1 LPDLHVITS
10 NRLEIL
16 IDKLAEMIAA
26 APLSSP
32 LDSEIITVQSQGMA
46 RWIALELAER
56 HGICANCQF
65 PFPNALIDL
74 IDTAITGD
82 NSTGGFNPDIATW
95 QIILSLQQ
103 LHSRPEFGAIR
114 NYLRQDNNHLKLYQ
128 LSHRLAD
135 LFDQYTIYRPE
146 MIIDWSARPVDH
158 WQAILW
164 KDLVANYKID
174 DRSTRLKNL
183 IEQINTLSST
193 IDNLPSRISIFGI
206 STLPPVYIKLF
217 EALSR
222 LIDINLFITNPCR
235 EYWADILTDK
245 ESDRIIRKTAD
256 GELPFDDLHIE
267 PGNSLLASMG
277 TLGRDFFD
285 LLVEHGE
292 QPFFADPESNTL
304 LSSIQADILNLH
316 ERGTAE
322 HPRSAITPEDDSLV
336 IHSCHSPMREI
347 EALYDNLLAMFEAD
361 PGLRPRDIIVMT
373 PDIETYSPYIKAI
386 FGSVENDSARI
397 PFTIADRSYK
407 TENPFIEALMA
418 IIELSGS
425 RFEVSRVM
433 AILELPIVHR
443 RFDLT
448 AADIDTITG
457 WVKDVNIR
465 WGIDKNQKTEF
476 GLPET
481 YENTWRFGLDRLLL
495 GYALPGKSS
504 KLFDSILPYDYI
516 EGETAQILGRFAE
529 FISQL
534 FAKVNQLNHVMTLSE
549 WAGMLLSLCDEL
561 FIADDESEP
570 DLQRLRKA
578 FTTLAE
584 SGNQAGYTDTITL
597 DVIKQYLKDKFT
609 VHGSGSGFIAGSVTF
624 CAMLPMRSIPFKTI
638 CLIGLNNDA
647 YPRQAAPMSFDL
659 IATNPKPGDR
669 SIRNTDRYIF
679 LEAILSAR
687 EKLYLSYIGQ
697 SIQDNTTIP
706 PSVLV
711 SELLD
716 YINQGFY
723 IERQSINDHLL
734 IRHHLQAFSP
744 EYFKHNERLFSYSK
758 ENYAAAKSLIKGDK
772 HTPVFFA
779 DNLPAPDD
787 DPGTIDMPAGI
798 PLGIDDLC
806 RFFVNPSK
814 YLLNRRLGIYLDESA
829 PGFDDTEPF
838 LLRGLDRYQIE
849 DDLLGRFL
857 RNEDIDNQYEIHRA
871 SGRLP
876 QGVIGREAYKNIA
889 DGIKALAQT
898 IEPYRKGTL
907 LPSLTLNIK
916 INDFLLTGTIDN
928 FYESG
933 RLQYRPASI
942 KAKDILSCWIK
953 HLALNTANDNS
964 YPKTSVL
971 IGSDMIY
978 KFKPVENCLSLLDE
992 LVKIYRDGLIHPLH
1006 LFLESSYKFIK
1017 ELAADKTEGRA
1028 LMSARFT
1035 WRGGDFSRGERDDSY
1050 LRLCF
1055 GNSDPL
1061 DREFINLASTVFKPI
1076 LNNIENVK

>member
-1 LPDLHVITS
+1 MPDLRVITS

-16 IDKLAEMIAA
+16 IDKLAEMIGTE
-26 APLSSP
+26 PLSSP
-32 LDSEIITVQSQGMA
+32 LAPEIITVQSQGMA

-56 HGICANCQF
+56 HGICANYQF
-65 PFPNALIDL
+65 PFPNTLIDL
-74 IDTAITGD
+74 IDTKITGD
-82 NSTGGFNPDIATW
+82 TSIGSFNLEIAGW
-95 QIILSLQQ
+95 QIMRSLQQ
-103 LHSRPEFGAIR
+103 LRSRAEFSVIR
-114 NYLRQDNNHLKLYQ
+114 NYLGQDNNHLKLYQ

-135 LFDQYTIYRPE
+135 LFDHYTIYRPE
-146 MIIDWSARPVDH
+146 MIIDWSTHAVDH

-164 KDLVANYKID
+164 KYLVDNHKID
-174 DRSTRLKNL
+174 NRSIRLKNL
-183 IEQINTLSST
+183 IEQINAMSSA
-193 IDNLPSRISIFGI
+193 IDSLPSRISIFGI

-222 LIDINLFITNPCR
+222 LIDIDLFITNPCR
-235 EYWADILTDK
+235 EYWADILTGR
-245 ESDRIIRKTAD
+245 ETDRIIRKTAD

-267 PGNSLLASMG
+267 SGNSLLASMG

-285 LLVEHGE
+285 LLAEHGE
-292 QPFFADPESNTL
+292 QSYFADPESNTL
-304 LSSIQADILNLH
+304 LNAIQADILNLY
-316 ERGTAE
+316 ERGTAD
-322 HPRSAITPEDDSLV
+322 HPKTAISSEDDSLV

-361 PGLRPRDIIVMT
+361 HDLRPRDVIVMT
-373 PDIETYSPYIKAI
+373 PDIETYSPYIKAV
-386 FGSVENDSARI
+386 FGSVENDSVRI

-433 AILELPIVHR
+433 AILELPIVYR
-443 RFDLT
+443 RFNLT

-465 WGIDKNQKTEF
+465 WGIDQNQKAELS
-476 GLPET
+476 LPET
-481 YENTWRFGLDRLLL
+481 HENTWRFGLDRLLL
-495 GYALPGKSS
+495 GYALPGKDS
-504 KLFDSILPYDYI
+504 KLFNGILPYDHI
-516 EGETAQILGRFAE
+516 EGESAQTLGRFAE
-529 FISQL
+529 FISRL
-534 FAKVNQLNHVMTLSE
+534 FANVRRLNQAMTLSE
-549 WAGMLLSLCDEL
+549 WADTLLSLCDGL
-561 FIADDESEP
+561 FIGDDDSEP

-578 FTTLAE
+578 FITLAE
-584 SGNQAGYTDTITL
+584 SGSQAGYTDVVTL

-609 VHGSGSGFIAGSVTF
+609 IHGSGSGFIAGSVTF
-624 CAMLPMRSIPFKTI
+624 CAMLPMRSIPFKII

-647 YPRQAAPMSFDL
+647 YPRQAAPLSFDL

-687 EKLYLSYIGQ
+687 EKLYLSYIGH
-697 SIQDNTTIP
+697 SIQDNTAIP

-744 EYFKHNERLFSYSK
+744 EYFKHNEHLFSYSK
-758 ENYAAAKSLIKGDK
+758 ENYDAAKSLIESDK
-772 HTPVFFA
+772 HAPIFFTE
-779 DNLPAPDD
+779 NLPALDD
-787 DPGTIDMPAGI
+787 NQRTID
-798 PLGIDDLC
+798 IDDLC

-814 YLLNRRLGIYLDESA
+814 YLLNRRLGIYLNEGDA
-829 PGFDDTEPF
+829 GFDDTEPF
-838 LLRGLDRYQIE
+838 SLKGLDRYQIE
-849 DDLLGRFL
+849 DDLLARFL
-857 RNEDIDNQYEIHRA
+857 QNEDIYRQYEIHRA

-876 QGVIGREAYKNIA
+876 QGVIGHEAYKNIA
-889 DGIKALAQT
+889 DSIKALAHT
-898 IEPYRKGTL
+898 IEPYRKGA
-907 LPSLTLNIK
+907 LPPPLAINIK
-916 INDFLLTGTIDN
+916 IDNFLLTGTIDN
-928 FYESG
+928 LYESG

-942 KAKDILSCWIK
+942 KPKDILSCWIK
-953 HLALNTANDNS
+953 HLALNSANDNS
-964 YPKTSVL
+964 YSKASVL

-978 KFKPVENCLSLLDE
+978 KLKTVENYLYLLKE
-992 LVKIYRDGLIHPLH
+992 LIIIYQDGLIHPLH
-1006 LFLESSYKFIK
+1006 LFPESSYKYYK
-1017 ELAADKTEGRA
+1017 ELVANKTEGKA

-1035 WRGGDFSRGERDDSY
+1035 WQGGNYNRGESDDPY

-1061 DREFINLASTVFKPI
+1061 DREFMNLAVMVFKPI
-1076 LNNIENVK
+1076 LANIENVK